1 MTLAKT
7 AVISTLLTLTM
18 SSVVI
23 AESQP
28 LMEAA
33 LKSLEKAKWELEHA
47 SNDKGGH
54 KIAAIINID
63 KAIKATRKGIRYDN
77 KH

>member
-1 MTLAKT
+1 MTLVKT

-33 LKSLEKAKWELEHA
+33 LKA
-47 SNDKGGH
+47 
-54 KIAAIINID
+54 
-63 KAIKATRKGIRYDN
+63 
-77 KH
+77 